1 VATHLAFAPPVATT
15 AFEQRI
21 HKPAAAR
28 ATPKSS
34 TKAAAAAKKK
44 AAAKTDAEEDGEDAD
59 ADKPAAAARASVKVV
74 DEATAQA
81 AVKKCLRELSPHVCR
96 VLGYSN
102 LALRYASDEDAAV
115 GGDKLVLSV
124 AALRLIVESLCDHL
138 TTRLSTGKRGT
149 ATGMLY
155 EMDALTLVAMA
166 VDVFPALRAFC
177 DDLAQRAAGKKADAL
192 AANEAAD
199 AVAVIA
205 ATAQGVMAV
214 LKHANLRHSR
224 KGEALLLGALR
235 AFELEPRQLTAVSGL
250 SFSADV
256 PVRTDASALLA
267 QASKLAM
274 GFFVDRVARSGAL
287 SASLD
292 VSMSVFMLVKELAAL
307 YRSLATAEDE
317 VKAATADLVKLARSM
332 LRQDWKAPA
341 GLPQPKYGKTNLPVL
356 VQTFLE
362 HSPNVLDV
370 AAAMVDELA
379 HCTGGAPPPPV
390 AAEGQA
396 PAATRY
402 PSLSAKTLQL
412 FYGPTLASLTKSLEA
427 LHAEDASFL
436 DDVQRA
442 VNAFSAAILV
452 TQRVDKFALFRDAVK
467 NGRAFLDQFM
477 KKCAPVIVE
486 ERHDHAEQAQLVFS
500 RMQTATRQL
509 QALCA
514 HGAQVKDPG
523 ILTSTPGLR
532 KLLQAFVFMAVSVF
546 KENSS
551 AQVTTG
557 LLKLRNI
564 DGSKA
569 TT

>member
-1 VATHLAFAPPVATT
+1 M
-15 AFEQRI
+15 
-21 HKPAAAR
+21 
-28 ATPKSS
+28 
-34 TKAAAAAKKK
+34 
-44 AAAKTDAEEDGEDAD
+44 
-59 ADKPAAAARASVKVV
+59 

-81 AVKKCLRELSPHVCR
+81 AVKTCLRELSPHVCR
-96 VLGYSN
+96 VLGFAN
-102 LALRYASDEDAAV
+102 LALRYASDDDDDAATATAAAAS
-115 GGDKLVLSV
+115 GDKLVLSV

-138 TTRLSTGKRGT
+138 AARLTTGKRG
-149 ATGMLY
+149 AAAGMLY

-166 VDVFPALRAFC
+166 VDVFPALRVFC
-177 DDLAQRAAGKKADAL
+177 DDLAQRAAGKTADAL
-192 AANEAAD
+192 AANETAD
-199 AVAVIA
+199 AVAIIA
-205 ATAQGVMAV
+205 ATAQCVTAV

-224 KGEALLLGALR
+224 KGEALLLGGLR
-235 AFELEPRQLTAVSGL
+235 AFALEPRQLTAVSGL

-274 GFFVDRVARSGAL
+274 AFFVDRVARSGAL

-292 VSMSVFMLVKELAAL
+292 VSMTVFILVKELAAL
-307 YRSLATAEDE
+307 HRSVATDE
-317 VKAATADLVKLARSM
+317 NDIKAATADLVKLARSM

-341 GLPQPKYGKTNLPVL
+341 GLPQPKYGKTNVPVL

-379 HCTGGAPPPPV
+379 HCTGGGAPAPV
-390 AAEGQA
+390 AEGEA
-396 PAATRY
+396 PVRY
-402 PSLSAKTLQL
+402 PSLSVKTLPL
-412 FYGPTLASLTKSLEA
+412 FYGQTLASLTKSLEA
-427 LHAEDASFL
+427 LHAEDVSFL

-442 VNAFSAAILV
+442 VNAFSAAVLV
-452 TQRVDKFALFRDAVK
+452 TQRVDKMALFRDAVK

-564 DGSKA
+564 DGTK
-569 TT
+569 TTS